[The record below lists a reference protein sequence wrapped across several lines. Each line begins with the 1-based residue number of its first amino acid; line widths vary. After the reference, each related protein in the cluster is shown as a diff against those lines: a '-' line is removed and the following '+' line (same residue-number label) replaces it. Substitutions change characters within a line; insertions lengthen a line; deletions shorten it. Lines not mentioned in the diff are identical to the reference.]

1 MVRRRL
7 GLRPLLSSPL
17 LATGAGVLLIS
28 WSGILVRLAGVEPA
42 RSAFL
47 RMAYALP
54 VLGLAGWWCRS
65 RVRRSPILPL
75 AVLAGLF
82 LGVDLVA
89 WHASVGIIGA
99 GLGTIFPNLQVVLVG
114 LIGRLVL
121 GERPRPAFW
130 VALPVIVFGV
140 AILGFAGAGIGPGTS
155 AATGIG
161 YGLLSAGFYSGYLI
175 LLRQARLRSPQAGV
189 LQVVGSAT
197 LGGAASTGAFAL
209 AAGAAAPAGWPADG
223 WLVLLALGCQVGGW
237 VALASSIHRLPAAST
252 SVTLLLQPVL
262 ALVWAA
268 ALLGEPLGAYQ
279 LAGAGTVLA
288 GVAAAHRAVLAGS
301 GRRDPS
307 EERAPAAV

>member
-1 MVRRRL
+1 
-7 GLRPLLSSPL
+7 
-17 LATGAGVLLIS
+17 AGVLLIS

-54 VLGLAGWWCRS
+54 VLGLVGWWHQ
-65 RVRRSPILPL
+65 RRSPGARAGPAVLPL

-99 GLGTIFPNLQVVLVG
+99 GLGTIFPNLQVVFVG
-114 LIGRLVL
+114 VVGRLVL
-121 GERPRPAFW
+121 GERPRRAFW
-130 VALPVIVFGV
+130 MALPVIVFGV
-140 AILGFAGAGIGPGTS
+140 ALLGFAGAGLEPGST
-155 AATGIG
+155 ATAGIV
-161 YGLLSAGFYSGYLI
+161 YGLLSACFYSGYLI
-175 LLRQARLRSPQAGV
+175 LLRQARLRTPQAGV

-197 LGGAASTGAFAL
+197 LGAAASTGAFAV
-209 AAGAAAPAGWPADG
+209 AAGAASPAGWPADG
-223 WLVLLALGCQVGGW
+223 WLVVLALGCQVGGW
-237 VALASSIHRLPAAST
+237 VALASSIHRLPASST

-268 ALLGEPLGAYQ
+268 ALLGEPFTPYQ
-279 LAGAGTVLA
+279 LAGAGIVLV

-301 GRRDPS
+301 GRPVPS
-307 EERAPAAV
+307 LEDAPAIL